1 MRLALIEGVLAAIG
15 GALGV
20 VASVWILQGIL
31 AMLPPFTLASTVD
44 PKLNLQVLL
53 FALGATMFAGALSG
67 SAQAWQAGRTNFNDT
82 LKQAGRGGTGHGRRR
97 LLHALVVVEFA
108 LAVTLLGG
116 AGLTILSF
124 WNRTQVDLGVRTDQ
138 ILTFGLPVNE
148 GRFSSP
154 LKSTFSTSSSS
165 RSSRPFLASRR
176 PASARAFRC
185 WVLESPA
192 SSAWSDSPRISA
204 RHGQAWGSRW

>member
-1 MRLALIEGVLAAIG
+1 MVAGTGLQPLLWSLLAAVSFVVLMACVDVANLLLSRGVTRERETAIRAALGATRGRLMRLALMEGVVLAAIG

-31 AMLPPFTLASTVD
+31 AMLPSFTLASTVD

-148 GRFSSP
+148 GRF
-154 LKSTFSTSSSS
+154 L
-165 RSSRPFLASRR
+165 
-176 PASARAFRC
+176 
-185 WVLESPA
+185 V
-192 SSAWSDSPRISA
+192 PR
-204 RHGQAWGSRW
+204 